1 MKQNIEHQL
10 ATGRKAFGNGQLAK
24 GEKTIGIPMAIGRQ
38 RAFGNFSSYNIFR
51 LRIAYCVLPIV
62 LCILL
67 IAAGCNSSDKEKHAT
82 GKQQYR
88 CPMHHEIVRDKQG
101 NCPICGMDL
110 VPFGGDEKAITGVN
124 LTTLLRPTNSYVL
137 TTVPVTSIQQ
147 SEEQIEVEALGT
159 VAYDTRSIGSVSARV
174 SGRIEKLYLK
184 YTFQDVSIGQR
195 VMDIYSP
202 ELLTAQQNLLFLI
215 KNDADNLSFINAAKE
230 KLLLL
235 GVSTQQLQQIIQ
247 QQKQSLTISVYSNY
261 SGHIHDALS
270 MNTPMSTS
278 RNMNNTEPVVT
289 RELMLKE
296 GMYVEKGQTLL
307 SVYNPHRLWAVLNIY
322 ADNQSMV
329 KVGNAVRIV
338 PETAPDKDFK
348 AKINYIEPFFR
359 EGSKTLSARVYFE
372 NNEMNMPIGSQVK
385 ATVFG
390 NTLKANWL
398 PKDAV
403 ISLGLDKIVFKKFSG
418 VFKALKVQ
426 TGITYNNKIQIIDG
440 LTPYDEVAANAQF
453 LMDSES
459 FIKVNE

>member
-1 MKQNIEHQL
+1 M
-10 ATGRKAFGNGQLAK
+10 
-24 GEKTIGIPMAIGRQ
+24 
-38 RAFGNFSSYNIFR
+38 GNFKYDTVRIFTTIAGLADDAGRVGKNIGDKIIIVMIKIINNAKWFR
-51 LRIAYCVLPIV
+51 HLFLLLVIV
-62 LCILL
+62 V
-67 IAAGCNSSDKEKHAT
+67 AGCNSSGKEKHAT

-88 CPMHHEIVRDKQG
+88 CPMHHEIVRDKPG

-110 VPFGGDEKAITGVN
+110 VPFGGDEKAITDVN
-124 LTTLLRPTNSYVL
+124 LNTLLRPTNSYVMTSVP
-137 TTVPVTSIQQ
+137 TTAIKE

-184 YTFQDVSIGQR
+184 YTFQNVSTGQR

-247 QQKQSLTISVYSNY
+247 QQKPSLTISVYSNY

-322 ADNQSMV
+322 ADNQNLV
-329 KVGNAVRIV
+329 KVGNPVRIV
-338 PETAPDKDFK
+338 PETAPDKDFR
-348 AKINYIEPFFR
+348 AKIDYIEPFFR
-359 EGSKTLSARVYFE
+359 EGSKTLTARVYFE
-372 NNEMNMPIGSQVK
+372 NHEMNMPVGSQVK
-385 ATVFG
+385 ATIFG
-390 NTLKANWL
+390 NTQKGNWL
-398 PKDAV
+398 PKEAV
-403 ISLGLDKIVFKKFSG
+403 ISLGLDKIVFKKYG
-418 VFKALKVQ
+418 GIFKALKVE
-426 TGITYNNKIQIIDG
+426 TGLTYNNKIQVING
-440 LTPYDEVAANAQF
+440 LTPYDAVAANAQF